1 MALNDS
7 NRNKVRL
14 NLYWP
19 RDWIPH
25 GIQDWIRDWIPDGIQ
40 DWIQDWIQGWIRNWI
55 PDGIQDWIQDWIRD
69 WIPDGIQDW
78 LTFMLSTPSITRSSL
93 VWIPKGPK
101 VWTL

>member
-14 NLYWP
+14 NLYWL

-25 GIQDWIRDWIPDGIQ
+25 GIQDWIRDWIPDGIR

-55 PDGIQDWIQDWIRD
+55 PDGIQDW
-69 WIPDGIQDW
+69 
-78 LTFMLSTPSITRSSL
+78 LTFMLSTPCVTRSSL
-93 VWIPKGPK
+93 VWTPK
-101 VWTL
+101 